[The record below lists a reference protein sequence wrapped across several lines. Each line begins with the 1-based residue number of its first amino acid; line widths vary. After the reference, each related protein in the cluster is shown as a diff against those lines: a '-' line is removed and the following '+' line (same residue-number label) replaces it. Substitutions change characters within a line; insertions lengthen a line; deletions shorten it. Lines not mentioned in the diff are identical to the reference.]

1 MIIKSFTAESAS
13 AAMKLVRREMGGEA
27 IVLKTRQVVDSANRP
42 RVEITACLEKASV
55 AQASTILADERSSG
69 NRLPREF
76 VTAPTE
82 SRFEAAVEPDMEPQP
97 KMSEEPVEQ
106 AGTADDGF
114 EENAAETV
122 EEVID
127 DDDRP
132 TANTPATAPSSISEE
147 RFRALEQKI
156 DRLTHLTLRR
166 SVPAAYG
173 PRWQPIIEAMQR
185 ADLPNEFIED
195 FVLEHAEI
203 RTDKFE
209 RTVMRLLVD
218 RFSELMAPELKLKP
232 GHRVLFTGLPGAGKS
247 SVMGKLATRL
257 VAREKRR
264 IRLAGLDFQKVGAHE
279 ELAGYADLL
288 AAEVTEAKRDA
299 ESRDKADR
307 KTITLI
313 DAPGLPAG
321 DEARQQ
327 YAQSV
332 KAAEADYR
340 IVVVSALTRTAD
352 VMDLAAALTALEPT
366 HIAGTML
373 DGTPRSGAIIT
384 AALKLEAKIVFISDS
399 AGGAGTLHAPD
410 PAALVRSMLAAEVS
424 GE

>member
-55 AQASTILADERSSG
+55 AQASTILADERPSE
-69 NRLPREF
+69 NRLPQEF
-76 VTAPTE
+76 VTTATE
-82 SRFEAAVEPDMEPQP
+82 SRFEAADTPDTEPQP
-97 KMSEEPVEQ
+97 EAAEEAVAQP
-106 AGTADDGF
+106 GTADDGP
-114 EENAAETV
+114 EEDAVETV
-122 EEVID
+122 KEVID
-127 DDDRP
+127 EDDTRVVETP
-132 TANTPATAPSSISEE
+132 VTASSAISEE
-147 RFRALEQKI
+147 RFRTLERKL
-156 DRLTHLTLRR
+156 DRLTHLTVRR

-173 PRWQPIIEAMQR
+173 PRWQPIIEAMQQ

-195 FVLEHAEI
+195 FVLEHSEI
-203 RTDKFE
+203 RTDKFKQ
-209 RTVMRLLVD
+209 TVMRLLVD

-232 GHRVLFTGLPGAGKS
+232 GHRVLFTGLAGAGKS

-288 AAEVTEAKRDA
+288 AAEVTEAKREA
-299 ESRDKADR
+299 GNRDKADR

-321 DEARQQ
+321 DEARHQ

-332 KAAEADYR
+332 KAAGADYR

-352 VMDLAAALTALEPT
+352 VMDLAAALKALEPT

-373 DGTPRSGAIIT
+373 DCTGRCGAVVT
-384 AALKLEAKIVFISDS
+384 AALKLDARIVYISDS

-410 PAALVRSMLAAEVS
+410 PAALVRSMLAGEVC